1 MSITR
6 WMVDSHGYL
15 CGTSKT
21 MGNYVKYEDHL
32 AAVESLEYDI
42 RYEREQKE
50 ELQEE
55 LRCTKAEYGD
65 IIYRLEERIT
75 ELEDEV
81 KSI

>member
-6 WMVDSHGYL
+6 LSLFQDSGLYQDDEN
-15 CGTSKT
+15 GK
-21 MGNYVKYEDHL
+21 YVRYGEYL

-75 ELEDEV
+75 ELFHGLQLL
-81 KSI
+81 S

>member
-6 WMVDSHGYL
+6 YTIAGGFYQSIY
-15 CGTSKT
+15 
-21 MGNYVKYEDHL
+21 GNYVSYNDHL

-55 LRCTKAEYGD
+55 LEYHKKHCTK
-65 IIYRLEERIT
+65 
-75 ELEDEV
+75 ELWY
-81 KSI
+81 